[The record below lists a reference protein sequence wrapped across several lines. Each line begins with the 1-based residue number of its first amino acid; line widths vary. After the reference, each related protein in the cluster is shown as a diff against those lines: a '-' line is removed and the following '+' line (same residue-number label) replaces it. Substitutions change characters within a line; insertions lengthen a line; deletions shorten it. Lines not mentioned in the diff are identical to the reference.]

1 MSHLSHIDLRTSR
14 AVSDEAFRNFASSLI
29 EGRRGSSAF
38 KALLLWKTGKT
49 YGTTESVVSMT
60 VASKGHTFKQTKI
73 LKDVEGM
80 GTFYISIVTKTNEFA
95 NT

>member
-1 MSHLSHIDLRTSR
+1 M
-14 AVSDEAFRNFASSLI
+14 SDEAFRNLQSRWI
-29 EGRRGSSAF
+29 EGGSGSSALR
-38 KALLLWKTGKT
+38 ALLLAKTGKT

-80 GTFYISIVTKTNEFA
+80 GTFYISIVTKTSEFA